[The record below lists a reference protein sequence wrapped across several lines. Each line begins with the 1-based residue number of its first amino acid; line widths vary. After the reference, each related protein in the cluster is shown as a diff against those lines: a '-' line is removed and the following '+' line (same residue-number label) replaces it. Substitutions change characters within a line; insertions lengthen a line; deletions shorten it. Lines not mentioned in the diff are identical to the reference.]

1 MAAITI
7 CSDFGAQKNKV
18 SHYFHSFP
26 IYLPSC
32 MWQDTK
38 SMLLYNTKSNFKTVM
53 YRMVPFVERTSKQT
67 LFPYDYIE
75 KPLTNVITSGELK
88 WVVGVGWDLYISVYS
103 LLLCL
108 IFLPWIYIAFI
119 MKAKENTSQVLNK
132 YFISTAQ
139 YYIMN
144 SIFNV
149 CSGQQC
155 QKLVSR
161 EADFCI
167 NKF

>member
-1 MAAITI
+1 
-7 CSDFGAQKNKV
+7 
-18 SHYFHSFP
+18 
-26 IYLPSC
+26 
-32 MWQDTK
+32 
-38 SMLLYNTKSNFKTVM
+38 
-53 YRMVPFVERTSKQT
+53 
-67 LFPYDYIE
+67 
-75 KPLTNVITSGELK
+75 
-88 WVVGVGWDLYISVYS
+88 
-103 LLLCL
+103 
-108 IFLPWIYIAFI
+108 

-139 YYIMN
+139 YYIVN